1 MNEEIMNPDTT
12 GLTVNE
18 SMKAD
23 LLSAARWTKFLCI
36 IGCIGMGLMVLVAI
50 LMFFLGS
57 TIARAAN
64 AYPLMPLGGG
74 LGFIYLIVTA
84 IYIYPIIK
92 GFQFANGTKAACL
105 TGSEAQLARG
115 FAGMR
120 SYLKFTGILT
130 IIVLVIYLIMG
141 IVAGIG
147 FLAMQNGAQ

>member
-1 MNEEIMNPDTT
+1 MNEEIMNPGTT

-74 LGFIYLIVTA
+74 LGFIYLIVAA

-92 GFQFANGTKAACL
+92 GFQFANGTKKACL
-105 TGSEAQLARG
+105 YNDEAELARG
-115 FAGMR
+115 FSGLSSLA
-120 SYLKFTGILT
+120 KFMGILT
-130 IIVLVIYLIMG
+130 IFVLALYALSIIVVLFAIM
-141 IVAGIG
+141 IG
-147 FLAMQNGAQ
+147 ASALG

>member
-1 MNEEIMNPDTT
+1 MNPGTT

-64 AYPLMPLGGG
+64 AYPLLGGG
-74 LGFIYLIVTA
+74 LGFIYLIVAA

-92 GFQFANGTKAACL
+92 GFQFANGTKKACL
-105 TGSEAQLARG
+105 YNDEAELARG
-115 FAGMR
+115 FSGLSSLA
-120 SYLKFTGILT
+120 KFMGILT
-130 IIVLVIYLIMG
+130 IIVLVLYAIIIIGALFAIM
-141 IVAGIG
+141 IG
-147 FLAMQNGAQ
+147 ASAM